1 MVGVNDISATEQI
14 RIYPN
19 PISSELLNIAFDFAG
34 TEKISVQVMD
44 ALGQILVQD
53 IFVKAG
59 ILIKQV
65 RVSDLA
71 AGIYLVNIKGE
82 NWRKTWK
89 VVKQ

>member
-1 MVGVNDISATEQI
+1 MS
-14 RIYPN
+14 
-19 PISSELLNIAFDFAG
+19 LLNIAFDFAG

-71 AGIYLVNIKGE
+71 AGIYPEILKG
-82 NWRKTWK
+82 RIGGRLGRL
-89 VVKQ
+89 